1 MSLQRRRFTLETV
14 LPALEEH
21 GFTVGDMGLLASA
34 LERPWATFCGEE
46 LYPDEWSKTAALVH
60 SIESNHP
67 FLDGNKRV
75 GVLLGSIML
84 RVHGRDD
91 RRISDDDWFDLV
103 VAVSAGELDTEGI
116 ARRLEA
122 VYRKGGVDS

>member
-1 MSLQRRRFTLETV
+1 M
-14 LPALEEH
+14 
-21 GFTVGDMGLLASA
+21 
-34 LERPWATFCGEE
+34 
-46 LYPDEWSKTAALVH
+46 H

-103 VAVSAGELDTEGI
+103 VAVSTGELDTEEI

-122 VYRKGGVDS
+122 VYRKGDVDS